1 MSPDPANRNLF
12 SSHPLTSAFARRK
25 FSGVEDDM
33 TQTAT
38 APATTVIISE
48 TGEQHGKGTDRYKWV
63 SGLTAHERAAVRSGS
78 ALVIVTG
85 SPVCREAPGVLQTVR
100 RVLYRSQGGGPQ

>member
-1 MSPDPANRNLF
+1 
-12 SSHPLTSAFARRK
+12 
-25 FSGVEDDM
+25 M

-100 RVLYRSQGGGPQ
+100 RVLYRSQGGGRYIPRMVRDEREQAAVLAALSA